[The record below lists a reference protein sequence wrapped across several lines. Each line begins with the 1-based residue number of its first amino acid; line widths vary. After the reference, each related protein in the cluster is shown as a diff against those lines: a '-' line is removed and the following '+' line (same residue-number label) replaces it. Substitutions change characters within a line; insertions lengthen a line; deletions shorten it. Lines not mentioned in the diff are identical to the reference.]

1 MGKNSRK
8 NKARMPHANNRDEVI
23 QRAKEQAA
31 ANKPP
36 LTEEETL
43 TLDEAREILAKKE
56 EILTEAEQERERI
69 LLEIN
74 AKKLNYRNLIRLM
87 EPRKRLCS

>member
-36 LTEEETL
+36 LT
-43 TLDEAREILAKKE
+43 LDDGSNE
-56 EILTEAEQERERI
+56 
-69 LLEIN
+69 
-74 AKKLNYRNLIRLM
+74 
-87 EPRKRLCS
+87 SS

>member
-36 LTEEETL
+36 LTEEPQQL
-43 TLDEAREILAKKE
+43 RGGYRAARRAS
-56 EILTEAEQERERI
+56 AF
-69 LLEIN
+69 
-74 AKKLNYRNLIRLM
+74 AHGA
-87 EPRKRLCS
+87 